1 MSAKPHKF
9 WPSKGS
15 VWQHWSDLLLAT
27 ELAALRAGLN
37 KLLRAWDKRRPNVI
51 KIRCIIDKR
60 TGRDASCR
68 QVLIVANPVDQSNP
82 SSGSWR
88 VSEVRADHLDAQRH
102 TAHTVGIGTS
112 RWLKDKPDDP
122 ISLKVGD
129 RISGFR
135 SMHTVE
141 ASIAAQAR
149 REGRFITVHVPTR
162 AGTAQTMNF
171 SCVLNAG
178 CCDFLVRFR
187 EVEKC
192 ADGEPQWECV
202 EIRAGHTCETSA
214 KDPQPRLTWRMDFFP
229 TVALVDG
236 WPGARMRRDKQKHV
250 EGRVIGTEQ
259 YLGFHPVREHSA
271 TAIPDDFKDVLDC
284 PRATSASPAL
294 APLRTASISPAPVN
308 PSPAPPSDTP
318 PPQSDS
324 LVTAEADLAAAEAA
338 AAKLKTDLAAA
349 ETLVEVQRKRV
360 EKKRKKLA
368 RAVEKGQKKKDKVK
382 EGGRKRRK
390 GEKGGATAGGDGA
403 VFGE

>member
-271 TAIPDDFKDVLDC
+271 T
-284 PRATSASPAL
+284 
-294 APLRTASISPAPVN
+294 
-308 PSPAPPSDTP
+308 
-318 PPQSDS
+318 SDS